1 MEFSLFKN
9 QTRFKIAL
17 TLIDKPEGLSIM
29 QLNEL
34 LEDVPQ
40 ATLYRHVNAMFEEQ
54 LLKIVKTK
62 KLRSS
67 EENYYAINSKGYK
80 IDETEWTQANY
91 SKNRLLLLI
100 ILCMY
105 YNLIKIIIKQLIRM
119 IKLPFLFQN

>member
-40 ATLYRHVNAMFEEQ
+40 ATLYRHVNAMF
-54 LLKIVKTK
+54 
-62 KLRSS
+62 
-67 EENYYAINSKGYK
+67 
-80 IDETEWTQANY
+80 
-91 SKNRLLLLI
+91 
-100 ILCMY
+100 
-105 YNLIKIIIKQLIRM
+105 
-119 IKLPFLFQN
+119 